1 MSSAGGPRTKAG
13 KRRSRLN
20 AFKHGF
26 SATKLAR
33 PDSGARDRIVQ
44 SLCGD
49 TQDDRLR
56 RLATDVAEAQ
66 LFLDRIAQFKAAVID
81 RSLGG
86 LELSKEIGEIT
97 EALSVTAVDEVSGLS
112 SLKRYERNAQAR
124 WVKAVKAFEAYQDR
138 ATQ

>member
-1 MSSAGGPRTKAG
+1 LWQVIALSNLTPRAVC
-13 KRRSRLN
+13 L
-20 AFKHGF
+20 
-26 SATKLAR
+26 LAI
-33 PDSGARDRIVQ
+33 SGAV
-44 SLCGD
+44 
-49 TQDDRLR
+49 
-56 RLATDVAEAQ
+56 VAEAQ

-124 WVKAVKAFEAYQDR
+124 WVKAVRAFEAYQDR